1 MSSMGLYITS
11 VLIWGSTWF
20 AITLQLGVVSPQV
33 SVTWRF
39 LLSSLLLF
47 AWAGVRRMPLRF
59 SARQHGWIAL
69 QGVLLFCLNYIP
81 TYWAE
86 RTLASGLVAVVFSL
100 LAVGNVLGMRLFFGQ
115 PVRPGALMGGL
126 FGITGVAL
134 LFWPDL
140 RAFASGNASL
150 LGLGFALLGTVSA
163 SLGNMAAAH
172 NQRSGLPVIPVIAW
186 AMLYGAASDALV
198 SVATGQA
205 FIISPT
211 AGYLLSLLYL
221 SVFGSV
227 LAFAAYLTLM
237 SRVGADRAGY
247 ALVSVPVVAL
257 VISSALE
264 GLTWTPLMW
273 AGVALVLAGNVLVLR
288 RAPER

>member
-1 MSSMGLYITS
+1 MNNLVLYAAS

-20 AITLQLGVVSPQV
+20 AITLQLGAVSPQV

-39 LLSSLLLF
+39 LLASLLLF
-47 AWAGVRRMPLRF
+47 AWAALRRLPLRF
-59 SARQHGWIAL
+59 TGRQHAWIAL

-115 PVRPGALMGGL
+115 PVRQGALFGGL

-140 RAFASGNASL
+140 RAFATGNASL
-150 LGLGFALLGTVSA
+150 VGLGFALLGTACA

-186 AMLYGAASDALV
+186 AMLYGTGADALF
-198 SVATGQA
+198 SFATGQP
-205 FIISPT
+205 FIIAMT
-211 AGYLLSLLYL
+211 APYLLSLLYL

-247 ALVSVPVVAL
+247 ALVSVPLVAL
-257 VISSALE
+257 VISSLLE
-264 GLTWTPLMW
+264 HLHWTPLMW
-273 AGVALVLAGNVLVLR
+273 AGVALVLVGNVLVLR
-288 RAPER
+288 R